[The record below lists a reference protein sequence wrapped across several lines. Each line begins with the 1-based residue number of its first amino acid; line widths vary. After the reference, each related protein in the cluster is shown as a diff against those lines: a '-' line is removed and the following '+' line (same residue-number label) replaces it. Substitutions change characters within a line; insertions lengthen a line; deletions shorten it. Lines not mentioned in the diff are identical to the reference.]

1 MSRFIIALTAAL
13 ACATVAQ
20 AQEAQTQETRTKTE
34 VKGGQMVSYTGCVQ
48 SGSEERSFILDKVVP
63 ITRTT
68 TTEEVGTSGTIT
80 RTVTRYVLVPDQ
92 QIQLVEHV
100 GHKVEVTGILTP
112 AGTKETKTKTEIERE
127 HGKDTTI
134 TEKTKGDG
142 DMPRFRVVSIKPLGE
157 SCQ

>member
-13 ACATVAQ
+13 ACAAAVQ
-20 AQEAQTQETRTKTE
+20 AQQQETRTKTE
-34 VKGGQMVSYTGCVQ
+34 VKGAQMVSYTGCVQ
-48 SGSEERSFILDKVVP
+48 GGSEERTFILDKAAP

-68 TTEEVGTSGTIT
+68 TTEEVGTSGTVT
-80 RTVTRYVLVPDQ
+80 RTETRYVLVPDQ
-92 QIQLVEHV
+92 TVQLVEHV

-112 AGTKETKTKTEIERE
+112 VGSKETKTKTEIERE

-134 TEKTKGDG
+134 TQKTKGDG
-142 DMPRFRVVSIKPLGE
+142 DLPRFRVVSVKSLGE

>member
-20 AQEAQTQETRTKTE
+20 AQTQETRTKTE
-34 VKGGQMVSYTGCVQ
+34 VKGGQIVTYTGCVQ

-68 TTEEVGTSGTIT
+68 TTEEVGTSGTVT
-80 RTVTRYVLVPDQ
+80 RTETRYMLVPDQ
-92 QIQLVEHV
+92 QVQLVEHV

-112 AGTKETKTKTEIERE
+112 AGEKETKTKTEIERE
-127 HGKDTTI
+127 HGKDTKI

-142 DMPRFRVVSIKPLGE
+142 DLPRFRVVSIKPLGE